1 MLNEA
6 HNVERLVSD
15 LVAQDFRGAV
25 EVLVADGGS
34 TDGSVELLRTIAE
47 RAGLAI
53 RIVENPERLVAHGL
67 NRCIGLATGDLIV
80 RLDCKSHYPTDYLRR
95 SAIASEETGAWT
107 VGGLLLTNGRTPTER
122 AAGCAMTSP
131 FGGLGWT
138 MGAGARRA
146 EVDTVY
152 LGAFRPEAFRRVG
165 MFDPEMGDNHDEEL
179 NLRVREAGGRV
190 VSDPTIR
197 AYYTPPGSF
206 ERIFGRYFSYGY
218 YKVPVM
224 LKHRQIVTL
233 RSLAPM
239 AFLTSAALLAPGA
252 LRFGRA
258 RRLLTAE
265 LCLYAVA
272 ACAFGATSIRKQR
285 EPWALLPRVV
295 AIFPTFHFAYAL
307 GMTEGLRRAAF
318 RKVRAR
324 SSSRTAR

>member
-34 TDGSVELLRTIAE
+34 TDGSVQLLRTSAD
-47 RAGLAI
+47 RARLAI
-53 RIVENPERLVAHGL
+53 TIVENPERLVAHGL
-67 NRCIGLATGDLIV
+67 NRCIERATGDLIV
-80 RLDCKSHYPTDYLRR
+80 RLDCKSHYPPDYLRR
-95 SAIASEETGAWT
+95 SATASEETGAWT
-107 VGGLLLTNGRTPTER
+107 VGGLLLTSGRTETER
-122 AAGCAMTSP
+122 AAGCAMASP

-138 MGAGARRA
+138 RGASARRM

-165 MFDPEMGDNHDEEL
+165 LFDPEMGDNHDEEL

-190 VSDPTIR
+190 VSDPAIR

-206 ERIFGRYFSYGY
+206 ERIFGRYFSYGL

-224 LKHRQIVTL
+224 LKHRRVVTL

-239 AFLTSAALLAPGA
+239 AFMTSTVLLAPGA
-252 LRFGRA
+252 LLSQRA
-258 RRLLTAE
+258 RRLLAAE
-265 LCLYAVA
+265 LGLYAVA
-272 ACAFGATSIRKQR
+272 ACAFGAASVRKQR
-285 EPWALLPRVV
+285 ERWALLPRVV
-295 AIFPTFHFAYAL
+295 AIFPTFHLGYAF
-307 GMTEGLRRAAF
+307 GMTEGLRRSALE
-318 RKVRAR
+318 KVRAR
-324 SSSRTAR
+324 PPATTAR